1 MSSFKVKMRQIW
13 FPLGEISALPQ
24 VPLAGFKGPTSKG
37 KKWVEGKDLR
47 GEEEKGK
54 RGESGEGG
62 GRHSLARHLV

>member
-1 MSSFKVKMRQIW
+1 MSSFKVKMHQIL

-37 KKWVEGKDLR
+37 KKWAEGKDLR

-54 RGESGEGG
+54 VEREGVDI
-62 GRHSLARHLV
+62 AWPDI